1 MHMFIYTKDC
11 TYVWGHSTPS
21 MAATCPGVGLPRGL
35 FDALWRLFDPCS
47 GETTQLPHVLLG
59 FFLVGG
65 LEHVFFLT
73 FHILGMTSS
82 QLTFIFFRGKYTTSQ
97 FLSHPL

>member
-21 MAATCPGVGLPRGL
+21 MAATFPGVGLPRGL
-35 FDALWRLFDPCS
+35 FDALWRLFDPCT

-65 LEHVFFLT
+65 LEHVFFDFPYIGNDIIPT
-73 FHILGMTSS
+73 DFHIFQG
-82 QLTFIFFRGKYTTSQ
+82 
-97 FLSHPL
+97 